1 MVDHTEQ
8 SHSSSVHIVTT
19 FGCEGKAVHIISKL
33 LSWVS
38 AQMAYGR
45 LVRINPWDE
54 FVSTLSACEDVARR
68 AAVLGRGFYDDDVR
82 RVAGRILGK
91 LLVREIDG
99 RICGGII
106 VEAEAYLASGDPAN
120 HAYRGLTERNRSM
133 FGPPGHAYVY
143 RIHQQHCL
151 NVVTE
156 PEGIPSAVLIRA
168 IQPVWGVEIMLAN
181 RGKGSIRGLTDGPGK
196 VCQALKIDLRYDGWD
211 LTLGKELWLAEL
223 PDEFG
228 LPEFDIAIS
237 ERVGVTAAKEMLLRF
252 FIFGNQFVSKPI
264 QARKLVRCSKLWA
277 NDDVPNKW

>member
-1 MVDHTEQ
+1 
-8 SHSSSVHIVTT
+8 
-19 FGCEGKAVHIISKL
+19 
-33 LSWVS
+33 
-38 AQMAYGR
+38 MACGR

-54 FVSTLSACEDVARR
+54 FVSALSACEDIARH
-68 AAVLGRGFYDDDVR
+68 AIVLGREFYDDDVR

-91 LLVREIDG
+91 LLIREIDG

-106 VEAEAYLASGDPAN
+106 VEAEAYLANGDPAN

-133 FGPPGHAYVY
+133 FGPPGCAYVY

-168 IQPVWGVEIMLAN
+168 IQPVWGVKIMLAN
-181 RGKGSIRGLTDGPGK
+181 RGRGSICGLTDGPGK
-196 VCQALKIDLRYDGWD
+196 VCQALKIDLGCDGWD

-223 PDEFG
+223 PDELR
-228 LPEFDIAIS
+228 LPEFDIAVS

-252 FIFGNQFVSKPI
+252 FIFGNEFVSKPTH
-264 QARKLVRCSKLWA
+264 ARKLIRCDEFW
-277 NDDVPNKW
+277 